1 MAVTDKNHGGAKNSG
16 ERTSS
21 PTETE
26 LAILGVLWERQP
38 RTIRELVDALYSEH
52 KPSLHATVKSLLER
66 LEEKGYVTC
75 DTGGFAHRFS
85 ATISRD
91 QFVGRQLEDLAEN
104 HFDGAFTPMLLSLI
118 DKIKLTRKDREA
130 IRKIIESIE

>member
-1 MAVTDKNHGGAKNSG
+1 MPESEKRSFDRPAP
-16 ERTSS
+16 

-26 LAILGVLWERQP
+26 LALLGLLWECQP
-38 RTIRELVDALYSEH
+38 RTIRELVDALYREH

-85 ATISRD
+85 ATISRE
-91 QFVGRQLEDLAEN
+91 QFVGLELEALAAN
-104 HFDGAFTPMLLSLI
+104 HFDGAFTPMLLSLV
-118 DKIKLTRKDREA
+118 DKIKLTKKDREA
-130 IRKIIESIE
+130 LRKIIEAIE

>member
-1 MAVTDKNHGGAKNSG
+1 MPVPEKHAFDRPAP
-16 ERTSS
+16 

-26 LAILGVLWERQP
+26 LALLGLLWEHQP
-38 RTIRELVDALYSEH
+38 RTVRELVDALYHEH

-66 LEEKGYVTC
+66 LEEKGYIVC

-91 QFVGRQLEDLAEN
+91 QFVGRQLDVLAEN